1 MKKLLTFGD
10 SYASYCWP
18 MWPDLLAQEFDFTEN
33 YARPGCGN
41 FYIFNSFSHYMLEH
55 GISHEDTVIIQWTEP
70 VRIDY
75 IHPFN
80 WADMGIYS
88 AERLIEAGF
97 SEVVSDNVMCLRQL
111 TYMTMAA
118 QLLSMA
124 KCNWY
129 FTFLNNNAMVHKN
142 NVDQLQ
148 CTSGIIKR
156 YKKMIEFLSTIKD
169 RMIDD
174 TSMTEY
180 FSTTDMPLLVCSS
193 HINGKHI
200 EFNDNHPTPKYTMSF
215 IKDFLIERLNIQ
227 SLEKMTSMADH
238 SESVIREQ
246 VTINKSYDQ
255 NKTGKYF
262 ELMYAIHGYKKPIKN
277 Q

>member
-41 FYIFNSFSHYMLEH
+41 FYIFNSFSHHMVEH

-75 IHPFN
+75 IHPFD
-80 WADMGIYS
+80 WADMGICS
-88 AERLIEAGF
+88 AEKLIKAGLP
-97 SEVVSDNVMCLRQL
+97 EVVSDDIMCLRQL

-118 QLLSMA
+118 HILSVA

-129 FTFLNNNAMVHKN
+129 FTFLNNDAMVHKN

-148 CTSGIIKR
+148 CTSSIRRR
-156 YKKMIEFLSTIKD
+156 YKNMIEFLSTIED
-169 RMIDD
+169 RIIDE

-180 FSTTDMPLLVCSS
+180 FSTTGMPLIACSS
-193 HINGKHI
+193 YINGKHI
-200 EFNDNHPTPKYTMSF
+200 EFKDSHPTPKYTMSF
-215 IKDFLIERLNIQ
+215 IKDLLAQRLNIQ
-227 SLEKMTSMADH
+227 SLEKMNSMADH
-238 SESVIREQ
+238 SESVIRKQ
-246 VTINKSYDQ
+246 IAT
-255 NKTGKYF
+255 NKTYNQYTTSKYF
-262 ELMYAIHGYKKPIKN
+262 EAMYAIHGYKKPTTN

>member
-1 MKKLLTFGD
+1 MLTFGD

-18 MWPDLLAQEFDFTEN
+18 MWPDLLAQEFDSTEN

-41 FYIFNSFSHYMLEH
+41 FYIFNSLSHYMVEH
-55 GISHEDTVIIQWTEP
+55 GISHEDTVIVQWTEP

-75 IHPFN
+75 IHPFD

-88 AERLIEAGF
+88 AERLIEADLP
-97 SEVVSDNVMCLRQL
+97 EVVSDIIMCLRQL

-118 QLLSMA
+118 HILSVA

-129 FTFLNNNAMVHKN
+129 FTFLNNDAMVHKN

-148 CTSGIIKR
+148 CTPGIIRR
-156 YKKMIEFLSTIKD
+156 YKKMIEFLSTTKD
-169 RMIDD
+169 RIIDE
-174 TSMTEY
+174 TSMTGY
-180 FSTTDMPLLVCSS
+180 FSTTDMPLIACSS

-200 EFNDNHPTPKYTMSF
+200 EFNDSHPTPKYTMLF
-215 IKDFLIERLNIQ
+215 IKDFLAERLNIQ
-227 SLEKMTSMADH
+227 SLEKMNGMADH

-246 VTINKSYDQ
+246 VKTNKSYNQ
-255 NKTGKYF
+255 NKTSKYF
-262 ELMYAIHGYKKPIKN
+262 ESMYAIHGYKKPIKN